1 MSLHFGGFNLF
12 LYPFQLGVNVCKQ
25 MLSTQGCACF
35 LWHPNMSCPKRLF
48 FCKVKCLAVQ
58 NCHSSPSADPLAH
71 VLCYL
76 SLMTGCQG
84 GLFLC
89 FNPFPLKLL
98 NHLVRKKK
106 TTQYLARKASAGM
119 VSLAGW
125 QEIVKRVSFWQTWAI
140 LIKRRIAT
148 CMWANSSC
156 TIVHSQIK
164 ARQRPLFIQ

>member
-1 MSLHFGGFNLF
+1 MCAQVLSLHFGRFNLF
-12 LYPFQLGVNVCKQ
+12 LYPCVNVCKQ
-25 MLSTQGCACF
+25 MLSSQGCACF
-35 LWHPNMSCPKRLF
+35 LLHPNLNCLKRFF

-76 SLMTGCQG
+76 SLMTGYQG

-106 TTQYLARKASAGM
+106 KPTQYLAQKASAGM
-119 VSLAGW
+119 VSLAG
-125 QEIVKRVSFWQTWAI
+125 
-140 LIKRRIAT
+140 
-148 CMWANSSC
+148 
-156 TIVHSQIK
+156 
-164 ARQRPLFIQ
+164 